1 MNLLINKMTI
11 PLVTIYLPSRNY
23 GEYVEKAIESVINQ
37 VYQNWELILVD
48 EGSQDSTLSIFNY
61 FKDKYNTKVS
71 VISNKKSIGLQKIAN
86 QILKLAKGKYMI
98 RLDADDWFHEFAL
111 EVLVHQLENS
121 PKAGIAFPN
130 FYYTN
135 KEGKVIGIE
144 TRQFN
149 SEIDLGSQLPPH
161 GACTMFETKSLK
173 IAGGY
178 SESVNAQDGWDL
190 WLKLY
195 TKIGAIGVDLP
206 LFYYR
211 QHETSLSRDNTRM
224 LKARTGIIKEMGS
237 HLTGD
242 YKPVILG
249 VLPVKESYPNFKNVP
264 YREIEGKS
272 LLEIAINSSF
282 QSKHLT
288 DLIVS
293 SKSESVLN
301 FSNELEKKNKV
312 PKHFQHKR
320 TEEPNILNIPIIDI
334 LKSSSEAYF
343 KEKKRY
349 PDILVYLSL
358 HSINRKG
365 AHIDKAIDM
374 LKLSKA
380 DSVVSVLEERDPIF
394 KYSENGLD
402 LINPGRFKKLVYD
415 NERLYRFNGCVI
427 TSWWDTIKENKLFGD
442 KISFVEMSSIDSY
455 QVIDETFF
463 NK

>member
-1 MNLLINKMTI
+1 MGPLIDKNYP

-23 GEYVEKAIESVINQ
+23 GEYVEKAIGSVINQ
-37 VYQNWELILVD
+37 VYKNWELILVD

-61 FKDKYNTKVS
+61 FKQKYNTKIS
-71 VISNKKSIGLQKIAN
+71 VISNEKPIGLQKIAN
-86 QILKLAKGKYMI
+86 KILSLAKGKYMI
-98 RLDADDWFHEFAL
+98 RLDADDWLHEFAL

-130 FYYTN
+130 FFYTN

-149 SEIDLGSQLPPH
+149 SEIDLSSQLPPH
-161 GACTMFETKSLK
+161 GACTMFETKALK

-195 TKIGAIGVDLP
+195 TKIGAIGIDLP

-211 QHETSLSRDNTRM
+211 QHETSLSRDNMRL
-224 LKARTGIIKEMGS
+224 LKARTGIIKEMGNQLS
-237 HLTGD
+237 GD
-242 YKPVILG
+242 YKPVVLG

-264 YREIEGKS
+264 YREIEDKS

-282 QSKHLT
+282 QSEFLT

-312 PKHFQHKR
+312 PKHSRYKR
-320 TEEPNILNIPIIDI
+320 NEESDIRNIPIIDI
-334 LKSSSEAYF
+334 LNSSSEAYF

-349 PDILVYLSL
+349 PDILIYLSL

-365 AHIDKAIDM
+365 THIDKAINM

-380 DSVVSVLEERDPIF
+380 DSVVSVIEERDPIF
-394 KYSENGLD
+394 KYSDNGLD
-402 LINPGRFKKLVYD
+402 LINPGRFKKLVYN
-415 NERLYRFNGCVI
+415 NERLYRFNGCII
-427 TSWWDTIKENKLFGD
+427 TSWWETIKENKLFGD
-442 KISFVEMSSIDSY
+442 KTSFVEMSSIDSY
-455 QVIDETFF
+455 QVIDDTFF

>member
-1 MNLLINKMTI
+1 MIEKNNL

-23 GEYVEKAIESVINQ
+23 GKYLEKAIESVINQ
-37 VYQNWELILVD
+37 VYHNWELILID
-48 EGSQDSTLSIFNY
+48 EGSHDSTLIIFNY
-61 FKDKYNTKVS
+61 FKEKYNTKIS
-71 VISNKKSIGLQKIAN
+71 VISNKKPIGLQKIAN
-86 QILKLAKGKYMI
+86 KILRLAKGKYMI
-98 RLDADDWFHEFAL
+98 RLDADDWLHEFAL
-111 EVLVHQLENS
+111 EVLVNKIENS
-121 PKAGIAFPN
+121 PKAGIVFPN
-130 FYYTN
+130 FFYTN
-135 KEGKVIGIE
+135 EKGNVIGIE

-149 SEIDLGSQLPPH
+149 SEIDVGSQLPPH
-161 GACTMFETKSLK
+161 GACTMFETKALK

-195 TKIGAIGVDLP
+195 NKIGAIGVDLP

-211 QHETSLSRDNTRM
+211 QHGGSLSNDNTRL

-237 HLTGD
+237 QLSGD
-242 YKPVILG
+242 YKPVVLG
-249 VLPVKESYPNFKNVP
+249 VIPVKESYPNFKNVP

-282 QSKHLT
+282 ESKYLT

-293 SKSESVLN
+293 SKSESVLH
-301 FSNELEKKNKV
+301 FSTELEEKNKV
-312 PKHFQHKR
+312 PKHFHHKR
-320 TEEPNILNIPIIDI
+320 TEEPDIRNIPIIDI

-343 KEKKRY
+343 KKKKRY

-365 AHIDKAIDM
+365 IHIDKAIDM

-415 NERLYRFNGCVI
+415 NERLYRFNGSI
-427 TSWWDTIKENKLFGD
+427 IASWWDTIKENKLFGD
-442 KISFVEMSSIDSY
+442 KTSFIEMSNIESQQYEQS
-455 QVIDETFF
+455 FLA

>member
-1 MNLLINKMTI
+1 MIKQE
-11 PLVTIYLPSRNY
+11 LVTIYIPCRNY
-23 GEYVEKAIESVINQ
+23 GKYAEKAIESVINQ
-37 VYQNWELILVD
+37 VYHNWELILID
-48 EGSQDSTLSIFNY
+48 EASQDSTLSIFNY
-61 FKDKYNTKVS
+61 FKEKYNTKIS
-71 VISNKKSIGLQKIAN
+71 VISNEKPIGLQKIAN
-86 QILKLAKGKYMI
+86 QILRLAKGKYMI
-98 RLDADDWFHEFAL
+98 RLDADDWLHEFAL

-130 FYYTN
+130 YFYTN
-135 KEGKVIGIE
+135 EEGKVIGIE

-149 SEIDLGSQLPPH
+149 SEIDMSSQLPPH
-161 GACTMFETKSLK
+161 GACTMFETKALK

-211 QHETSLSRDNTRM
+211 QHGSSLSRDNTRM
-224 LKARTGIIKEMGS
+224 IKARTRIIKEMGS
-237 HLTGD
+237 HLSGD

-264 YREIEGKS
+264 YRELEGKS

-282 QSKHLT
+282 QSKYLT

-293 SKSESVLN
+293 SKSESVLR
-301 FSNELEKKNKV
+301 FSNELVKKNKV

-320 TEEPNILNIPIIDI
+320 TEEPDIRNIPIIDI

-343 KEKKRY
+343 NEKKQY

-365 AHIDKAIDM
+365 THIDKAIDM
-374 LKLSKA
+374 LKLTKA

-402 LINPGRFKKLVYD
+402 LINPGRFKELVYD
-415 NERLYRFNGCVI
+415 NERLYRFNGSII
-427 TSWWDTIKENKLFGD
+427 TSWWEIIKENLLFGGKTSFIEMSIGD
-442 KISFVEMSSIDSY
+442 SKKISLDY
-455 QVIDETFF
+455 D
-463 NK
+463 K

>member
-1 MNLLINKMTI
+1 MKSKQ
-11 PLVTIYLPSRNY
+11 LVTVYIPSKNY
-23 GEYVEKAIESVINQ
+23 GKYVEKAIKSVINQ
-37 VYQNWELILVD
+37 VYPNWELILVD
-48 EGSQDSTLSIFNY
+48 EGSKDSTSSIFNY
-61 FKDKYNTKVS
+61 YKEKYSHK
-71 VISNKKSIGLQKIAN
+71 ISIIKNKKPIGIQKIAN
-86 QILKLAKGKYMI
+86 KILSFAKGKYMI

-111 EVLVHQLENS
+111 EALVNKLENS
-121 PKAGIAFPN
+121 PKVGIAYPN
-130 FYYTN
+130 FFYSN

-149 SEIDLGSQLPPH
+149 TEVDMSSQLPPH
-161 GACTMFETKSLK
+161 GACTMFEIKALK

-195 TKIGAIGVDLP
+195 NKIGAIGVDLP

-211 QHETSLSRDNTRM
+211 QHETSLSRDNKRLLT
-224 LKARTGIIKEMGS
+224 ARTSILKEMGS
-237 HLTGD
+237 KLSGD
-242 YKPVILG
+242 YKPVVLG
-249 VLPVKESYPNFKNVP
+249 VIPVKESYPNFKNVP
-264 YREIEGKS
+264 FLQVEGKS

-282 QSKHLT
+282 QSEYLT

-301 FSNELEKKNKV
+301 FSYELEKNKKV
-312 PKHFQHKR
+312 RDHLHHKR
-320 TEEPNILNIPIIDI
+320 TEEQDSRNIPIIDI

-349 PDILVYLSL
+349 PDIIVYLSL

-365 AHIDKAIDM
+365 YHIDKAIDM

-380 DSVVSVLEERDPIF
+380 DSVVSVIEERDPIF
-394 KYSENGLD
+394 KYSDKGLD

-415 NERLYRFNGCVI
+415 DERLYRFNGCII
-427 TSWWDTIKENKLFGD
+427 TTWWDNIIDYKLFGD
-442 KISFVEMSSIDSY
+442 KTSFIEMSAKESQGFSTLI
-455 QVIDETFF
+455 
-463 NK
+463 K

>member
-1 MNLLINKMTI
+1 MNKNN
-11 PLVTIYLPSRNY
+11 PLVSIYLPSRNY
-23 GEYVEKAIESVINQ
+23 GKYAEKAIESVINQ
-37 VYQNWELILVD
+37 VYHNWELILID
-48 EGSQDSTLSIFNY
+48 EASQDSTLSIFNY
-61 FKDKYNTKVS
+61 FKEKYNTKIS
-71 VISNKKSIGLQKIAN
+71 VISNEKPIGLQKIAN
-86 QILKLAKGKYMI
+86 QILRLAKGKYMI
-98 RLDADDWFHEFAL
+98 RLDADDWLHEFAL

-130 FYYTN
+130 YFYTN
-135 KEGKVIGIE
+135 EEGKVIGIE

-149 SEIDLGSQLPPH
+149 SEIDMSSQLPPH
-161 GACTMFETKSLK
+161 GACTMFETKALK

-211 QHETSLSRDNTRM
+211 QHGSSLSRDNTR
-224 LKARTGIIKEMGS
+224 LIKARTRIIKEMGS
-237 HLTGD
+237 HLSGD

-264 YREIEGKS
+264 YRELEGKS

-282 QSKHLT
+282 QSKYLT

-293 SKSESVLN
+293 SKSESVLH
-301 FSNELEKKNKV
+301 FSNELVKKNKV
-312 PKHFQHKR
+312 PKHFHHKR
-320 TEEPNILNIPIIDI
+320 TEEPDIRNIPIIDI

-343 KEKKRY
+343 NEKKQY

-365 AHIDKAIDM
+365 THIDKAIDM
-374 LKLSKA
+374 LKLTKA

-402 LINPGRFKKLVYD
+402 LINPGRFKELVYD
-415 NERLYRFNGCVI
+415 NERLYRFNGSII
-427 TSWWDTIKENKLFGD
+427 TSWWEIIKENLLFGGKTSFIEMSIGD
-442 KISFVEMSSIDSY
+442 SKKISLDY
-455 QVIDETFF
+455 D
-463 NK
+463 K

>member
-1 MNLLINKMTI
+1 MKVEQ
-11 PLVTIYLPSRNY
+11 LVTIYIPSKNY
-23 GEYVEKAIESVINQ
+23 GKYVEKAIQSVLGQ
-37 VYQNWELILVD
+37 VYLNWELILID
-48 EGSQDSTLSIFNY
+48 EGSTDETHSIFEY
-61 FKDKYNTKVS
+61 YKKKYPEKIN
-71 VISNKKSIGLQKIAN
+71 VISNQKPIGLQKIAN
-86 QILKLAKGKYMI
+86 KILSLAKGKYMI

-111 EVLVHQLENS
+111 EVLIHQLENS

-130 FYYTN
+130 FFYTN
-135 KEGKVIGIE
+135 EEGKVIGIE

-149 SEIDLGSQLPPH
+149 SEIDLSSQLPPH
-161 GACTMFETKSLK
+161 GACTMFETKALK

-195 TKIGAIGVDLP
+195 AKIGAVGVDLP

-211 QHETSLSRDNTRM
+211 QHGESLSNDNTRL
-224 LKARTGIIKEMGS
+224 LKARTGIIKEMGNQLS
-237 HLTGD
+237 GD

-272 LLEIAINSSF
+272 LLEIVINSSF
-282 QSKHLT
+282 ESEYLT

-293 SKSESVLN
+293 SKSESVLQ
-301 FSNELEKKNKV
+301 FSTELEEKNKV
-312 PKHFQHKR
+312 PKHIQHKR
-320 TEEPNILNIPIIDI
+320 TEEPDNRNIPIIDI
-334 LKSSSEAYF
+334 LKSSSKAYF

-365 AHIDKAIDM
+365 IHIDKAIDM

-380 DSVVSVLEERDPIF
+380 DSVVSVLQERDPIF

-402 LINPGRFKKLVYD
+402 LINPGRFKELVYD
-415 NERLYRFNGCVI
+415 NERLYRFNGSI
-427 TSWWDTIKENKLFGD
+427 LASWWNTIKENKLFDG
-442 KISFVEMSSIDSY
+442 KTSFIEMSTIENQIFTAY
-455 QVIDETFF
+455 L
-463 NK
+463 K